1 MSDTQ
6 TTTVTPERQIAA
18 SQVGAV
24 FNSLHEYLRTL
35 EPKDPEN
42 RSTMTHQLQC
52 AHERVDEAAMWAIKS
67 VLTYGL
73 PPKPTPPAA
82 NDAPAAP
89 AAETPAP
96 IGVVDPAQP
105 VAGTATTSEPEGQPG
120 SDSSAPDAPT
130 GADALPPTT
139 PTESV

>member
-96 IGVVDPAQP
+96 IGVVDAAAPVDEVPAPAADQQP
-105 VAGTATTSEPEGQPG
+105 TA
-120 SDSSAPDAPT
+120 DANAPT